1 MRIDKKSHLILIII
15 LLFVLLSSVFLLNKD
30 SNIKNLAEE
39 RQIYVGDLVYIEIP
53 KETVTEMDIREA
65 FKGFEIV
72 TIEEKEEEYT
82 IAIRSFEIG
91 VKSVMIQGQEINIHI
106 NSLLAESTRE
116 DIYEGNYN
124 LKEPGI
130 NIYWMYIEA
139 GLIVLFLISVFI
151 FIYKR
156 LKKRNEKT
164 ISNYNQVID
173 WITKLEKDRSQYFVK
188 LTAYLKWYIEKTF
201 DVKIIGKTSK
211 EFIEEMNKN
220 NINLVKKNLV
230 RDWLGKC
237 DYHKFSGQIGKEE
250 DKEEMKNKLI
260 EIIKI
265 IEENKEL
272 EKNLDIENKKEVVEC

>member
-1 MRIDKKSHLILIII
+1 MRIDKKSHLILIAI
-15 LLFVLLSSVFLLNKD
+15 LLFVLLSSIFLLTKD
-30 SNIKNLAEE
+30 SSSKNLSEE

-65 FKGFEIV
+65 FNEFEIIS
-72 TIEEKEEEYT
+72 IEEKEKEYI

-91 VKSVMIQGQEINIHI
+91 VKTVMIQGQEINIHI
-106 NSLLAESTRE
+106 NSLLADSTRE

-130 NIYWMYIEA
+130 NIYWKYIEA
-139 GLIVLFLISVFI
+139 GLIGLFLISIFM
-151 FIYKR
+151 FIYKKY
-156 LKKRNEKT
+156 KKTNVKT

-173 WITKLEKDRSQYFVK
+173 WMTKLEKDRSQYFVK

-201 DVKIIGKTSK
+201 NIKIIGKTSK

-220 NINLVKKNLV
+220 NINLVSEKLV
-230 RDWLGKC
+230 KDWLEKC
-237 DYHKFSGQIGKEE
+237 DFHKFSGQIANDE

-260 EIIKI
+260 EIIKA
-265 IEENKEL
+265 IEENKDL
-272 EKNLDIENKKEVVEC
+272 EKELNMKKSKEVVGC